1 MNKILLGLTL
11 IVSASFADLNYDKK
25 WKFNEPTIQKINV
38 EADKVKEKMNLICG
52 DNQFIMSLNRLS
64 KNELQIVSLC
74 KNKNLIDVSNFSTVQ
89 NTVKNEEKAKEIK

>member
-38 EADKVKEKMNLICG
+38 EADKVKERMNIKCG
-52 DNQFIMSLNRLS
+52 DNQFIMSLNRLTPL
-64 KNELQIVSLC
+64 KTQQKLQIVGLC
-74 KNKNLIDVSNFSTVQ
+74 KNKNLIDVVNFDSVLAET
-89 NTVKNEEKAKEIK
+89 K

>member
-52 DNQFIMSLNRLS
+52 DNQFIMSLNRLAPYQNPQ
-64 KNELQIVSLC
+64 KLQIVSVC
-74 KNKNLIDVSNFSTVQ
+74 KNKNLIDVNNFDS
-89 NTVKNEEKAKEIK
+89 VKTEAK

>member
-52 DNQFIMSLNRLS
+52 DNQFIMSLNRLAPYQNQQ
-64 KNELQIVSLC
+64 KLQIVSVC
-74 KNKNLIDVSNFSTVQ
+74 KNKNLIDVVNFDSVLT
-89 NTVKNEEKAKEIK
+89 EAK